1 MKTKTIELNRGIK
14 QKFNPITVDMLREPL
29 GEKAKEVK
37 QTAQLRQVVT
47 TVYPASS
54 FGNEFQDALGSAP
67 DGEAYDENRMAF
79 VDVPKNVTE
88 EQVQAMIDELE
99 DAVIYKIIT
108 SDYSELLTSNQINW
122 AERMIESDE
131 EKVAYFENIRNN
143 LLVKNSDSE
152 AIDRKG
158 NVIDNPTSDNPR
170 CQYKA
175 TYFSKTARADV
186 DTRLSVEELDQ
197 AIAAENADNAK
208 AESITAP
215 KAPALE
221 TADHAPAH

>member
-1 MKTKTIELNRGIK
+1 MKTIELERGIK
-14 QKFNPITVDMLREPL
+14 KTFNSITLDMLREPM
-29 GEKAKEVK
+29 GERAKQTK

-47 TVYPASS
+47 TTYPATS

-67 DGEAYDENRMAF
+67 EGQSFDENRIAF

-99 DAVIYKIIT
+99 DAVIYKILT
-108 SDYSELLTSNQINW
+108 SDYSEVLTSNQLNW
-122 AERMIESDE
+122 GANMIESDE
-131 EKVAYFENIRNN
+131 EKEEYFETLRNN

-158 NVIDNPTSDNPR
+158 NVIDNPAQDNPR

-175 TYFSKTARADV
+175 TFFSKTWRDDV
-186 DTRLSVEELDQ
+186 DNRLSEAEIEAAVSSEEQ
-197 AIAAENADNAK
+197 P
-208 AESITAP
+208 ESITAP
-215 KAPALE
+215 ASTPAGIE
-221 TADHAPAH
+221 EGAHVPADQ